1 MLLPDLK
8 QPAENRRNSG
18 YDSYD
23 MNRGHRA
30 SLRHF
35 REAVLQ
41 YQDCLIKFLKNGILM
56 PTKLLTGGGALR
68 GDKEVERVVKI
79 AQSHPLFKLS

>member
-56 PTKLLTGGGALR
+56 PTKLLTGGALR
-68 GDKEVERVVKI
+68 GDEEVERVVRI

>member
-18 YDSYD
+18 FDSYD
-23 MNRGHRA
+23 MNRGVHRA

-35 REAVLQ
+35 REAVFQ
-41 YQDCLIKFLKNGILM
+41 YQDFLIKFLKNGILM
-56 PTKLLTGGGALR
+56 ALETADV
-68 GDKEVERVVKI
+68 GDEEVERVVRI

>member
-18 YDSYD
+18 FDSYD
-23 MNRGHRA
+23 MNRGVHRA

-35 REAVLQ
+35 REAVFQ
-41 YQDCLIKFLKNGILM
+41 YQDFLIKFLKNGILM
-56 PTKLLTGGGALR
+56 AHKTADGGGIKR
-68 GDKEVERVVKI
+68 R
-79 AQSHPLFKLS
+79 

>member
-23 MNRGHRA
+23 INRGVHRA

-41 YQDCLIKFLKNGILM
+41 YQELLRKCLKNGILM
-56 PTKLLTGGGALR
+56 VRETVDGGG
-68 GDKEVERVVKI
+68 GVK
-79 AQSHPLFKLS
+79 KR